1 MSELAGGSSEPWPD
15 DPGTPRTGLLQVVD
29 LRVSAGGTELVHG
42 VSLELA
48 RRERV
53 GIIGASGSGKT
64 LTCMAIA
71 GLLPQELT
79 ASGSIRLADTGF
91 DMLAASERQ
100 LAGIRGNR
108 IGMVFQEPMTALN
121 PTMTI
126 GRQVAEVIRR
136 HRDPGRRETRQQV
149 TELLASTGL
158 PEPERMMRSYPHQLS
173 GGQRQRVV
181 LSIALANAPDLL
193 ICDEP
198 TTALD
203 VTVQAKV
210 LDLIGTRSAAVD
222 AAVLFI
228 SHDLAVVAQVC
239 DRVLVM
245 FNGAVVEQGPVT
257 QVLTDPQHEH
267 TRRLIADAELVPT
280 EQEGDIDAD
289 RAAG

>member
-1 MSELAGGSSEPWPD
+1 MSELAGGSSQPWPD

>member
-1 MSELAGGSSEPWPD
+1 MAE
-15 DPGTPRTGLLQVVD
+15 TLLRVTD
-29 LRVSAGGTELVHG
+29 LRVRAGGTELVHG
-42 VSLELA
+42 VDLELA
-48 RRERV
+48 RTERV

-71 GLLPQELT
+71 GLLPAELS
-79 ASGSIRLADTGF
+79 ARGSIRLTGADFDLLTG
-91 DMLAASERQ
+91 SERQ

-136 HRDPGRRETRQQV
+136 HRNVGRAQARVQV
-149 TELLASTGL
+149 LDLLNSTGL
-158 PEPERMMRSYPHQLS
+158 PEPERMARSYPHQLS

-181 LSIALANAPDLL
+181 LAIALANGPDLL

-203 VTVQAKV
+203 VTVQARV
-210 LDLIGTRSAAVD
+210 LDLIAARSAAVD

-245 FNGAVVEQGPVT
+245 YDGAVVEQGPVT
-257 QVLTDPQHEH
+257 RVLTDPQHEH
-267 TRRLIADAELVPT
+267 TRRLIADAELIPPDSMSDT
-280 EQEGDIDAD
+280 APETGLDEEGEPDAD
-289 RAAG
+289 RATG